1 MERRDLLEMVGMAMM
16 VGVQV
21 PAGQAPEGQGRGRGR
36 GRGTDPGPPI
46 TNTPAAVREKFNGMY
61 KLVIYQPH
69 GDKPVGRIYYDRFGY
84 MGAMLH
90 PPSRKPLPANP
101 TIEDYREANRGLI
114 AYYGTYDVDE
124 ATHRVVHHIEAASNP
139 AWIGTD
145 FMRWYELTP
154 TRVTLRTSPTST
166 NPLVWERLTQEK

>member
-1 MERRDLLEMVGMAMM
+1 
-16 VGVQV
+16 
-21 PAGQAPEGQGRGRGR
+21 
-36 GRGTDPGPPI
+36 
-46 TNTPAAVREKFNGMY
+46 
-61 KLVIYQPH
+61 
-69 GDKPVGRIYYDRFGY
+69 

-90 PPSRKPLPANP
+90 PPTRKPLPPNP

-166 NPLVWERLTQEK
+166 NPLVWERMTQGK